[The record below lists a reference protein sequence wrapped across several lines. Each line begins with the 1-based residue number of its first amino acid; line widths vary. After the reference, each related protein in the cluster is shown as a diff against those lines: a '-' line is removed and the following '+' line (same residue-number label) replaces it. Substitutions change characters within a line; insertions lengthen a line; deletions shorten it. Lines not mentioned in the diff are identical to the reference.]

1 MTEPSLGPRPGA
13 PQPFPDAGAAIRRSQ
28 EYSFSPFWFYDRC
41 ESSGGEPAGEAFQ
54 VRSNDG
60 AEREKAVIAFGPV
73 PSRRLGRSLGINNI
87 PPKICTYAC
96 VYCQLGRTLKMQAER
111 KFFYPPEEIFQA
123 VQEKAEKAKRGGES
137 IDYLTFVPDGEPTLD
152 LNLGRAID
160 LLKKVDIPIAVI
172 TNSSLIGQP
181 DVRKDLMAADWVSL
195 KMDAIDEKVWR
206 RILRP
211 HGKVKLASLIEGALE
226 FSRAFQGQLATET
239 MLVEGIN
246 DSPPLLEE
254 VADFVARLKP
264 SVAYLAVPT
273 RPPAESWVRPPGED
287 VLNRAFQVFR
297 KKIDRVEY
305 LIGYE
310 GNAFS
315 STGNVEED
323 LLSITS
329 VHPMREKAVS
339 EFLARAGSDWSSVQR
354 LISQGQLVEAEYG
367 GHKFFLRKLRKPDGG
382 KSLSSAGRPGG

>member
-1 MTEPSLGPRPGA
+1 M
-13 PQPFPDAGAAIRRSQ
+13 
-28 EYSFSPFWFYDRC
+28 
-41 ESSGGEPAGEAFQ
+41 
-54 VRSNDG
+54 
-60 AEREKAVIAFGPV
+60 IAFGPV

-87 PPKICTYAC
+87 PPKICSYAC
-96 VYCQLGRTLKMQAER
+96 VYCQLGRTLKMQVER
-111 KFFYPPEEIFQA
+111 QFFYAPEEIFGT
-123 VQEKAEKAKRGGES
+123 VREKAEKTKQGGES

-152 LNLGRAID
+152 INLGPAID
-160 LLKKVDIPIAVI
+160 LLKKLDTPIAVI
-172 TNSSLIGQP
+172 TNTSLIGRP
-181 DVRKDLMAADWVSL
+181 DVRKDLMGANWVSL
-195 KMDAIDEKVWR
+195 KMDAIDERVWR

-211 HGKVKLASLIEGALE
+211 HGKVKLASLLEGALE
-226 FSRAFQGQLATET
+226 FSKAFPGQLATET
-239 MLVEGIN
+239 MLVGGIN

-273 RPPAESWVRPPGED
+273 RPPAEAWVRPPGED
-287 VLNRAFQVFR
+287 ALNRAFQIFR

-329 VHPMREKAVS
+329 VHPMREKAVG
-339 EFLARAGSDWSSVQR
+339 EFLARAGADWSSVQR
-354 LISQGQLVEAEYG
+354 LISQGHLVETEYG
-367 GHKFFLRKLRKPDGG
+367 GHHFYLRRLRKPAGG
-382 KSLSSAGRPGG
+382 KNLSSAGRPSG